1 MFFSYDHEDGIEF
14 HDTAEQAKARA
25 ESALDGDRDYA
36 DDGWT
41 EEVIWICWG
50 EVKQR
55 VCETSR
61 RKVEPEEGKDYE
73 EEVDYGLRD
82 TDNAHALPE
91 PLGDRQERVVGNSG
105 GVQ

>member
-25 ESALDGDRDYA
+25 EAALDGDRDYA
-36 DDGWT
+36 DDGWN

-82 TDNAHALPE
+82 TDNTRS
-91 PLGDRQERVVGNSG
+91 DRP
-105 GVQ
+105 